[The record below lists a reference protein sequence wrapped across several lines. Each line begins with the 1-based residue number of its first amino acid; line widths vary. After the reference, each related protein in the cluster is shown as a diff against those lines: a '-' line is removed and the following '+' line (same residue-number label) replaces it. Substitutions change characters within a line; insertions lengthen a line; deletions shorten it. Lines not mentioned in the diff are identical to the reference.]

1 VTAAPIAVSPERRLG
16 ERGLL
21 EQAFSRA
28 SGTPLVTG
36 NRIRLLRDA
45 AENYPAWLEAIA
57 NARRTIHFE
66 TYIIW
71 DDKQGAIFADA
82 LTAKA
87 REGVRVRV
95 LYDWLG
101 AIGKTPTR
109 FWDSMLRAGADVRAF
124 NPPRLAS
131 PLGWIHRDHRKALIV
146 DGEIAFIA
154 GLCVG
159 QQWVGYPEQGIQ
171 PWRDTGVE
179 LRGPAVAAAERA
191 FARTWATAGSSGID
205 DQIEVPT
212 PPPAG
217 DVTVRVIA
225 SEPWTTGMMRLGQL
239 MAAAARERLWITDAY
254 FAGTPDYVQ
263 ALRSAALDGV
273 DVRLLVPGTTDIPL
287 VQALSRVGYRP
298 LLEAGIRVF
307 EWRGSMMHAKTAVT
321 DDRWARVGSSNL
333 NVASWIGNWEID
345 VAVDDPEFGK
355 AMSAMYLE
363 DLASST
369 EIVLSEARVGDRRRF
384 SRWPHTSRRTFGSAG
399 RIAAGAVRI
408 GNTASAM
415 FTERRVLGSAEA
427 RVVALVGLA
436 CVVLAALILFWPRLL
451 AIPFG
456 LLLAWIGSSALLK
469 ARSLRREREER
480 GEGRRRVV
488 EAGSAQSASSEGR
501 LGS

>member
-1 VTAAPIAVSPERRLG
+1 MTPAPMAISSERCVDEG
-16 ERGLL
+16 ALL

-28 SGTPLVTG
+28 SGTPIVTG

-57 NARRTIHFE
+57 SARQTIHFE

-71 DDKQGAIFADA
+71 DDEQGAIFADA

-87 REGVRVRV
+87 RDGVRVRV

-101 AIGKTPTR
+101 GIGKTPQR
-109 FWDSMLRAGADVRAF
+109 FWDSMLRAGANVRAF

-146 DGEIAFIA
+146 DGEIGFIA

-159 QQWVGYPEQGIQ
+159 QQWVGSPEQGIP

-179 LRGPAVAAAERA
+179 LRGPAVAAVERA
-191 FARTWATAGSSGID
+191 FARTWTTAGSSGIE
-205 DQIEVPT
+205 DQIEACT

-217 DVTVRVIA
+217 DVGIRVIA
-225 SEPWTTGMMRLGQL
+225 TEPWTTGMMRLEQL

-287 VQALSRVGYRP
+287 VQALSRAGYRP

-363 DLASST
+363 DLGNSK
-369 EIVLSEARVGDRRRF
+369 EIVLSEARVTDRRRF
-384 SRWPHTSRRTFGSAG
+384 PRWPHTARRTFGSAG

-408 GNTASAM
+408 GHTASAM

-427 RVVALVGLA
+427 RVVAIVGLA
-436 CVVLAALILFWPRLL
+436 CVALATLILLWPRLL
-451 AIPFG
+451 TIPFA
-456 LLLAWIGSSALLK
+456 LMLAWIGVSALLK
-469 ARSLRREREER
+469 ARSLRRERKER
-480 GEGRRRVV
+480 GEGWRRVV
-488 EAGSAQSASSEGR
+488 EAESD
-501 LGS
+501 